1 MEMKLKAEWWKL
13 VKQVMVLTISA
24 LCLVGMTGCG
34 GDDDDGDG
42 DWVGTW
48 SMYQVSGETWQL
60 IVTVDGES
68 ETQTLTMP
76 EDGGLSEL
84 DDGYYDLGYG
94 FTMTINGYSIVLEM
108 SDADFGTLTLTGTI
122 SSDYKSVEGDIY
134 FK

>member
-13 VKQVMVLTISA
+13 VKQVMVFAISA

-34 GDDDDGDG
+34 GDDDDGDL
-42 DWVGTW
+42 VGTW
-48 SMYQVSGETWQL
+48 SMYLVGGEMWEL

-68 ETQTLTMP
+68 ETQSLTMP
-76 EDGGLSEL
+76 EDGDLSEL
-84 DDGYYDLGYG
+84 EDGYYDLGYG

-122 SSDYKSVEGDIY
+122 ASDYQSVQGDIY